1 MAVHVLV
8 NIPQAYACTAIYKW
22 IRGRIAFWL
31 RVRPDRESTG
41 VIGALFLLIW
51 GAVRLKMDATLR
63 SLGASVTLSSL
74 FSPSVPANNNKR
86 VEIDGINRAA
96 ADRTLQWCHLQ
107 YGVRPRP
114 SGISMHHSLSYAF
127 FIRVINFHYISLDA
141 RILNTFSHSML
152 AIAL

>member
-74 FSPSVPANNNKR
+74 FSPSAREQQQKSQNWWHKSSCGRPHITMVPSS
-86 VEIDGINRAA
+86 I
-96 ADRTLQWCHLQ
+96 W
-107 YGVRPRP
+107 RPSA

-141 RILNTFSHSML
+141 RILNTFFHSML
-152 AIAL
+152 AMAL